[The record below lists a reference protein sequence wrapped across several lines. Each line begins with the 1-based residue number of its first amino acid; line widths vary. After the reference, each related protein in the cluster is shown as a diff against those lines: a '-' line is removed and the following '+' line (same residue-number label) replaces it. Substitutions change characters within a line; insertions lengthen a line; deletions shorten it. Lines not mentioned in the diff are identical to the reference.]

1 MGSVTEVG
9 LRGLG
14 WSVTGKAWGRLSLGG
29 RKGRE
34 LGWDGGVGRA

>member
-1 MGSVTEVG
+1 MVG
-9 LRGLG
+9 DWESLG
-14 WSVTGKAWGRLSLGG
+14 ETQLGG